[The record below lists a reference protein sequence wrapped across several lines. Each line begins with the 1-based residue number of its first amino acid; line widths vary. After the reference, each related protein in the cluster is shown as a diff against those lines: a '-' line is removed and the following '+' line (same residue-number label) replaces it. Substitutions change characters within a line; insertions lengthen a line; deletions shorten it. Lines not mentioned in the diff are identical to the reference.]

1 MTTVFL
7 SGSRAITR
15 INDLIQGRVRNM
27 VDQDFSIILGD
38 ANGADKA
45 LQGYLAELGYENV
58 TVYCAGEKCRN
69 NLGNWRVKRIEV
81 DPKLKGR
88 DFYARK
94 DQEMAADAE
103 YGFVLWDGKS
113 AGSINNVFELLK
125 RDKNVVVY
133 LSKNKTFT
141 NVTRSQQLNPLLDAC
156 DTADFQKI
164 DKKININKHLT
175 ELNASHQDSFNL

>member
-7 SGSRAITR
+7 SGSRAINR
-15 INDLIQGRVRNM
+15 LNEPIRGRMGNM
-27 VDQDFSIILGD
+27 VDKGFRIILGD

-45 LQGYLAELGYENV
+45 MQGYLADLGYGNV
-58 TVYCAGEKCRN
+58 MVYCAGEKCRN
-69 NLGNWRVKRIEV
+69 NLGSWPIKRIQV

-94 DQEMAADAE
+94 DQEMAAHAD

-113 AGSINNVFELLK
+113 AGSINNVFEMLK
-125 RDKNVVVY
+125 RDKSVVVY

-141 NVTRSQQLNPLLDAC
+141 TVARSQQLNSLLDAC
-156 DTADFQKI
+156 NTADFQKI
-164 DKKININKHLT
+164 DKKINVSRHLK
-175 ELNASHQDSFNL
+175 ELDAFQQGALNL